1 MKMYTYTVMM
11 VGMIIL
17 LEILGIPTGTTA
29 ILNYVGIDINT
40 GVNADISS
48 LRTLVFTT
56 ILSAI
61 VIGGVILGLITRT
74 QPENYVIL
82 PFLTFFFVLFVGF
95 FWNVIDYAYATG
107 SVWGS
112 RVVLLLLAPIGVG
125 WFLSVIEFFRGT
137 D

>member
-1 MKMYTYTVMM
+1 MYTYTVVM

-17 LEILGIPTGTTA
+17 LEIMGIPTGTTA
-29 ILNYVGIDINT
+29 VLNFIGIDINT
-40 GVNADISS
+40 GVNVDTSS

-56 ILSAI
+56 ILA
-61 VIGGVILGLITRT
+61 GVILAAITIGVITRA

-82 PFLTFFFVLFVGF
+82 PIITFFFVLFIGF

-107 SVWGS
+107 SVWGA
-112 RVVLLLLAPIGVG
+112 RVVLLILAPIGVG
-125 WFLSVIEFFRGT
+125 WFLSVVEFFRGS

>member
-1 MKMYTYTVMM
+1 M
-11 VGMIIL
+11 VGMIIF

-29 ILNYVGIDINT
+29 ILNYIGIDINT
-40 GVNADISS
+40 GVNTDVSS

-56 ILSAI
+56 ILGAI

-82 PFLTFFFVLFVGF
+82 PVLTFFFVLFVSF
-95 FWNVIDYAYATG
+95 FWNIIDYAYATG
-107 SVWGS
+107 SAWGA

-125 WFLSVIEFFRGT
+125 WFLSVIEFFRAS